1 MRRREFLVSGCALA
15 ARAEA
20 ASAAVARQIKITGLE
35 TDRLRFPPGRRYYD
49 AIHEFGAGSGAV
61 VRLLEEIKA
70 ELSWPGRRA
79 CKSGF
84 RKTCRSRLR
93 WSIERK
99 KQDFRQ
105 DSQALLRLSRQKREL
120 ILQSRSRR
128 HTWVKTQNELA
139 LQRLSFR

>member
-1 MRRREFLVSGCALA
+1 MAMM
-15 ARAEA
+15 AER
-20 ASAAVARQIKITGLE
+20 ASAAVAKQMKITGVE

-84 RKTCRSRLR
+84 RRTCRSRLR

-128 HTWVKTQNELA
+128 QTWVKTQNELA

>member
-20 ASAAVARQIKITGLE
+20 ASAAAARQIRITGLE

-70 ELSWPGRRA
+70 ELSWLGRRA

-120 ILQSRSRR
+120 IFPWRSRR
-128 HTWVKTQNELA
+128 QTWVKTQNELA

>member
-1 MRRREFLVSGCALA
+1 M
-15 ARAEA
+15 
-20 ASAAVARQIKITGLE
+20 KITGVE

-70 ELSWPGRRA
+70 ELSWLGRRA